1 MRHFILFILILVA
14 SHVDARAGEVRIA
27 VAANFARTCEVLA
40 QGFERQTGHNV
51 RVVSGSSG
59 KHYAQIVNGAPFD
72 IFLSADAKRPRLLE
86 SEERTVDAIRFT
98 YAYGRIALWSAQ
110 VDLVDADGAVLRSDE
125 FNWLAIANPDVAPYG
140 RAARDALGAMGLLG
154 ELQPRI
160 VTGQSVGQVHHF
172 VRTGNAEIGFVALAQ
187 IAQGGRAV
195 HGSYWQVPD
204 SFYDPIAQQ
213 AVLLT
218 DKPSARAFLDFL
230 KSEPSRE
237 TIRKHGYGTP

>member
-1 MRHFILFILILVA
+1 MLTAPRCGLLFPPTLREPARCSRRISSGKPATDVQLVA
-14 SHVDARAGEVRIA
+14 
-27 VAANFARTCEVLA
+27 
-40 QGFERQTGHNV
+40 
-51 RVVSGSSG
+51 GSSG

-72 IFLSADAKRPRLLE
+72 IFLSADAERPKLLE
-86 SEERTVDAIRFT
+86 SEENGPWTAFVSRTPTAASSCGAAD
-98 YAYGRIALWSAQ
+98 
-110 VDLVDADGAVLRSDE
+110 VDLVDADGAILRSDGFE
-125 FNWLAIANPDVAPYG
+125 RLAIANPDVAPYG

-187 IAQGGRAV
+187 VTQGGRAV
-195 HGSYWQVPD
+195 HGSYWEVPD

-230 KSEPSRE
+230 KSERARE
-237 TIRKHGYGTP
+237 TIRQHGYGTP